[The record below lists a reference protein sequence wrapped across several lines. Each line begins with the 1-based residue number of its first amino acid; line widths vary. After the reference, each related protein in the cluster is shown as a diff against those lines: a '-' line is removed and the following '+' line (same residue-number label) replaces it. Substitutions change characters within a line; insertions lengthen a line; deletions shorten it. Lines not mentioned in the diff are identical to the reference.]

1 MGNSQG
7 PALGSPLSPW
17 EAEEVSLLGLEMKA
31 FREAPKAIG
40 LENHCCVSLPNP
52 RIGAGRLNFLPSPC
66 LACKQLPRRKG
77 RRLDRPGYLPLGMD
91 AAPQETLADPR
102 ARARNPRNA
111 LVSRSSLGPRGE
123 GYALQAGQPR
133 AVDPMSGELA
143 EGAPPGWGRIAP
155 RAGAGCGGER
165 GSRGSWRRWGGDFG
179 LRARFSSGGRAR
191 PPG

>member
-1 MGNSQG
+1 MGSG
-7 PALGSPLSPW
+7 RGLPAWFRNEGIQGSP
-17 EAEEVSLLGLEMKA
+17 EG
-31 FREAPKAIG
+31 
-40 LENHCCVSLPNP
+40 N
-52 RIGAGRLNFLPSPC
+52 RIGEPLLRFAAKSQDRCRETQLSPC

-77 RRLDRPGYLPLGMD
+77 RRLDRPGYSPLGMD

-102 ARARNPRNA
+102 ARARNPQNA